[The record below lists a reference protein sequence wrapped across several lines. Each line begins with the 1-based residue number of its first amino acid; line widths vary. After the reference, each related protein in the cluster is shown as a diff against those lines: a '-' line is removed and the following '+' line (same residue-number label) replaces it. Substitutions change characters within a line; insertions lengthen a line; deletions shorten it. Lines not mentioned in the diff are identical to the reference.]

1 MDMIGDV
8 FAPGLHSLEPLSER
22 VCVDLDVH
30 VGLSESVLLQ
40 GRGSFQ

>member
-1 MDMIGDV
+1 MAGVI
-8 FAPGLHSLEPLSER
+8 FAPGLQSLELLSEQA
-22 VCVDLDVH
+22 CADLDVH